1 MERLESDAA
10 TDGTKLENAT
20 KANCPHTRSS
30 TNGQSRNTTRPD
42 TGTLQDATGSC
53 AKRMS
58 REKCSSDCTE
68 VESSSQKVSRQ
79 TSEHTLMSFGSD
91 FVQTDS
97 RTKTS
102 QPGGS
107 VPLADARRRPISY
120 NFAGTR
126 HESYGNLGIAGLA
139 GLSSTSATLALL
151 PLQASGQSRTTSLTS
166 PPVTTFSVVT
176 STPPLPIMVSS
187 SSTASSDMPGVES
200 GEKAGGAST
209 TTVASVKDRRSTF
222 FSEPPKPISL
232 PTRSATQLS
241 SLCDERLDS
250 GSQLP
255 MNISSPDGGDSNGP
269 SLSVM
274 PVPRSGSGS
283 FNSLSTAA
291 AFETLNSPLLS
302 SCQQEHPA
310 VTTKSL
316 LLCRDV
322 SRTVSA
328 HPDISPM
335 PFSDQ
340 SAVSVSDSE
349 DTNFSVWCGPPP
361 DAAGAASEPLSV
373 DPSVF
378 ETGLFFS

>member
-1 MERLESDAA
+1 MERLESAA
-10 TDGTKLENAT
+10 AADGTKLENVT
-20 KANCPHTRSS
+20 KENCPRTRSS
-30 TNGQSRNTTRPD
+30 TNGQSRNTTSPD
-42 TGTLQDATGSC
+42 TLQDATGSC

-68 VESSSQKVSRQ
+68 VESSQKVSRQ

-107 VPLADARRRPISY
+107 VPLPDARRRPISY

-151 PLQASGQSRTTSLTS
+151 PLQASGQSRTTTLTS
-166 PPVTTFSVVT
+166 PPVTTLSVVT
-176 STPPLPIMVSS
+176 STPPLPIMVSL
-187 SSTASSDMPGVES
+187 STTTSSDMPGVES
-200 GEKAGGAST
+200 GGKPGGAT
-209 TTVASVKDRRSTF
+209 TTTAASVKDRRSTF

-241 SLCDERLDS
+241 SLCDDRLDS

-255 MNISSPDGGDSNGP
+255 THISSPGGSESNGP
-269 SLSVM
+269 SLSVTS
-274 PVPRSGSGS
+274 VARSGSGS
-283 FNSLSTAA
+283 FSSLSTAA
-291 AFETLNSPLLS
+291 AFQTLNSPS
-302 SCQQEHPA
+302 SPSCQQEHPA
-310 VTTKSL
+310 TTTESL
-316 LLCRDV
+316 LIYRDV
-322 SRTVSA
+322 SRTVSV
-328 HPDISPM
+328 HPDVSTM
-335 PFSDQ
+335 PFSDL
-340 SAVSVSDSE
+340 SAASVSDSE

-361 DAAGAASEPLSV
+361 DAAAAAASEPVSV

-378 ETGLFFS
+378 ETGTFFSK